1 MRVYDFGSGRTD
13 PGSFPTEELAAAA
26 REAVREIGPE
36 LCLYPGDMGH
46 QGLREIMAA
55 RESEREGVD
64 VSPDHISLMNG
75 SMQAVTLVA
84 EALMQGVGDIVVTE
98 ELTYSGTIGAYQ
110 NLGVELVGVPLDE
123 HGMRTD
129 ALAETLEDLHRKGTP
144 PRFIY
149 TLATYQNPTGSMMPR
164 ARRLELL
171 EVARRYDAVV
181 VDDNCYGDVHF
192 EGAKEPSLYALDDS
206 PNIIYICSLSKILG
220 PGVRVGYVVARPPM
234 LGRLLDRRF
243 DGGNSLLAS
252 SICAHYFR
260 DRLWDHI
267 ERNNAILKEK
277 RDAVFTGLEQSVGD
291 TCTWSRPVGGLFI
304 WVEFPDDVDRDKL
317 MALCAERNIMV
328 ARGQGFHIHREDV
341 PAIRLAFG
349 YAALEDIQEGVPLL
363 GECIH
368 MARAPAPVMA

>member
-13 PGSFPTEELAAAA
+13 PGSFPTEDLAAAA
-26 REAVREIGPE
+26 REAVREIGSE

-46 QGLREIMAA
+46 RGLREIMAA

-84 EALMQGVGDIVVTE
+84 EALVQGAGDIVVTE
-98 ELTYSGTIGAYQ
+98 ELTYSGTIGAYK
-110 NLGVELVGVPLDE
+110 NIGVELVGVPLDE
-123 HGMRTD
+123 HGMRVD
-129 ALAETLEDLHRKGTP
+129 ALADTLEDLHRKGTP
-144 PRFIY
+144 PRFVY

-164 ARRLELL
+164 ARRLEML
-171 EVARRYDAVV
+171 EVARRYDVIV

-234 LGRLLDRRF
+234 IGHLLDHRF
-243 DGGNSLLAS
+243 DGGNSLLAA

-267 ERNNAILKEK
+267 ERNNAVLKEK
-277 RDAVFTGLEQSVGD
+277 RDAVFAGLEQSVGD
-291 TCTWSRPVGGLFI
+291 ICSWSRPVGGLFI

-349 YAALEDIQEGVPLL
+349 YAALEEIKEGVPLL

-368 MARAPAPVMA
+368 MARAQTPVMA